1 MPLAG
6 LDATLVAIFLEMTID
21 TSLLLPIW
29 HNQFMAFLTLISIA
43 KTAQFFALF
52 LPYLHS
58 VAKVCALLE
67 DQQ

>member
-29 HNQFMAFLTLISIA
+29 HNQFMAFLTLIYIA

-52 LPYLHS
+52 LDSLFHFQFDGFFYVVH
-58 VAKVCALLE
+58 
-67 DQQ
+67 

>member
-29 HNQFMAFLTLISIA
+29 HNQFMAFLTLIYIA

-52 LPYLHS
+52 L
-58 VAKVCALLE
+58 VF
-67 DQQ
+67 